1 MILQICG
8 KQLHRSVICG
18 AHDFQCVWAV
28 DIVLAVTEWQHSSSL
43 SWLFARPSK
52 GAPPPC
58 STLPKVCEDCESG
71 PADVLNV
78 IASKPD
84 LRQHAYY
91 EGLRLF
97 RAVFSNLAIRS
108 RPSAVLMR
116 SLASDSHVA
125 AMFRSICRCSGDL
138 DWFAKPRHSL
148 VCCRYCET
156 LRIPPD
162 FC

>member
-1 MILQICG
+1 MAAFVLPICLG
-8 KQLHRSVICG
+8 CLR
-18 AHDFQCVWAV
+18 AHPKER
-28 DIVLAVTEWQHSSSL
+28 L
-43 SWLFARPSK
+43 
-52 GAPPPC
+52 PPC

-97 RAVFSNLAIRS
+97 RAAFSNLAIRS

-116 SLASDSHVA
+116 SSASEAPAVKREA
-125 AMFRSICRCSGDL
+125 EGE
-138 DWFAKPRHSL
+138 WAK
-148 VCCRYCET
+148 
-156 LRIPPD
+156 
-162 FC
+162 